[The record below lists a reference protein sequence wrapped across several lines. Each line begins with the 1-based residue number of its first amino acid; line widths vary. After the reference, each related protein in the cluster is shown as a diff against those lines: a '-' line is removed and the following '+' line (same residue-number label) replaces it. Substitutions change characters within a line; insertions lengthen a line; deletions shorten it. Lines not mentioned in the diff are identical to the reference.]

1 MRFRGCLPVSLP
13 LAAPKTGGGNGAPAL
28 FHSHSNGGIR
38 LPVQIRALA
47 DGGGSLAGAARP
59 SWSRLLWSLAAEVR
73 HG

>member
-13 LAAPKTGGGNGAPAL
+13 LAAPKTGGGDDAPAL
-28 FHSHSNGGIR
+28 LNTNGGIR

-59 SWSRLLWSLAAEVR
+59 SWSRLFWCLAEEVR